1 MDAGA
6 PGERNDQHGEPR
18 RSLEGLDCLGM
29 LAGNAS
35 EHASSVRQAQGQ
47 RRGEIGIAPPP
58 ASSRNETSPA
68 WGLEERVVSVVVD
81 RQAVQHLRIGIRA
94 IEKLRDQGV
103 DQLHSRKLRSFA
115 EVAFQ

>member
-1 MDAGA
+1 MR
-6 PGERNDQHGEPR
+6 PWKENNQHGEPC

-35 EHASSVRQAQGQ
+35 EHARSVRQAQGG

-68 WGLEERVVSVVVD
+68 RGLERWC
-81 RQAVQHLRIGIRA
+81 
-94 IEKLRDQGV
+94 
-103 DQLHSRKLRSFA
+103 HSS
-115 EVAFQ
+115 